1 MRISDWSSDV
11 CSSDLLTI
19 AITSDTLPL
28 TEVQNLVNTRIALK
42 ISQVDG
48 VGLVTLSGGQRPA
61 MRVQVDTQALASHG
75 ITIGAVRSAISSA
88 NANSAKGSFDGPSR
102 SYSINAND
110 QLETVDDY
118 RNLVVTYQNGA
129 PVRLSDVAD
138 IVESAENVKLGAWA
152 NTKPAIILN
161 VQRQPRSEEHTSELQ
176 SLMRISYAVFCLKK
190 KNT

>member
-118 RNLVVTYQNGA
+118 R
-129 PVRLSDVAD
+129 
-138 IVESAENVKLGAWA
+138 KLEIGRASWRERVCKYVSVWVG
-152 NTKPAIILN
+152 TRP
-161 VQRQPRSEEHTSELQ
+161 
-176 SLMRISYAVFCLKK
+176 
-190 KNT
+190 

>member
-19 AITSDTLPL
+19 AITSCTLPL

-138 IVESAENVKLGAWA
+138 LVERAEHVKPGARA
-152 NTKPAIILN
+152 NTQPAIILN
-161 VQRQPRSEEHTSELQ
+161 DRKRHLEE
-176 SLMRISYAVFCLKK
+176 
-190 KNT
+190 KNVYVGGDTGGRLIMK

>member
-88 NANSAKGSFDGPSR
+88 NANSAKDRKS
-102 SYSINAND
+102 
-110 QLETVDDY
+110 T
-118 RNLVVTYQNGA
+118 
-129 PVRLSDVAD
+129 RLNS
-138 IVESAENVKLGAWA
+138 S
-152 NTKPAIILN
+152 
-161 VQRQPRSEEHTSELQ
+161 H
-176 SLMRISYAVFCLKK
+176 
-190 KNT
+190 

>member
-1 MRISDWSSDV
+1 MWVIDQDQGVSIFFFLMIRRPPRST
-11 CSSDLLTI
+11 LT
-19 AITSDTLPL
+19 DTLFPYTTL
-28 TEVQNLVNTRIALK
+28 FR
-42 ISQVDG
+42 SQVDG

-129 PVRLSDVAD
+129 P
-138 IVESAENVKLGAWA
+138 
-152 NTKPAIILN
+152 
-161 VQRQPRSEEHTSELQ
+161 RSEEHTSEIQ
-176 SLMRISYAVFCLKK
+176 SLMRISYADF
-190 KNT
+190 

>member
-1 MRISDWSSDV
+1 
-11 CSSDLLTI
+11 
-19 AITSDTLPL
+19 
-28 TEVQNLVNTRIALK
+28 
-42 ISQVDG
+42 QVDG

-61 MRVQVDTQALASHG
+61 MRVQVDTQALASYG
-75 ITIGAVRSAISSA
+75 ITISSVRSAITSA
-88 NANSAKGSFDGPSR
+88 NANGAKGSFDGPSR

-118 RNLVVTYQNGA
+118 KKLIVTYKNGA

-161 VQRQPRSEEHTSELQ
+161 VQRQPGANVIKTVDAIKARLPDLQ
-176 SLMRISYAVFCLKK
+176 ATLPAAVSVA
-190 KNT
+190 